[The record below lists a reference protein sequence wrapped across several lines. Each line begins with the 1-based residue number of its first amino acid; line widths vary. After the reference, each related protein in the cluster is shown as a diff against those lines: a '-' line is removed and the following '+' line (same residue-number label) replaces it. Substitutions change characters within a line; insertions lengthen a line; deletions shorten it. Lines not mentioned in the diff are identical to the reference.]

1 MEILQGVNHNS
12 IGELKVDVAIPLRRS
27 TILLAHCT
35 IFAMTAGAATPPPL
49 SFARNEVPV
58 GAACCSLVVGDFNGD
73 GKLDMAAVFSDPF
86 APRELLVLLG
96 NGDGSFTAK
105 GFVDLGRTVALVA
118 AVDVNG
124 DKKLDL
130 LANGDGGTFLLL
142 GNGDGTFQTPRM
154 ISSAALLRVAD
165 FNGDGKPDLLVGQR
179 DGHDRRRLLD
189 VPDSEQVCDT
199 YLCRA
204 ARHHPGA
211 GSAQIAFAAV
221 GRHRRDGR
229 RMLVFREQSDLA
241 RINVRSARKDQHQMI
256 GRRQGSSPER
266 TFQ

>member
-1 MEILQGVNHNS
+1 VKILEGVRHCS
-12 IGELKVDVAIPLRRS
+12 SGAPKPGVAIAARGPAIVL
-27 TILLAHCT
+27 IHC
-35 IFAMTAGAATPPPL
+35 IIVAATAAAAPPPF
-49 SFARNEVPV
+49 SFARYEVPI
-58 GAACCSLVVGDFNGD
+58 GAACCSLVAGDFSGD
-73 GKLDMAAVFSDPF
+73 GKPDVATVFSDPV
-86 APRELLVLLG
+86 APRELLALMG

-105 GFVDLGRTVALVA
+105 SFVDLGRTMALVA
-118 AVDVNG
+118 AIDVNG
-124 DKKLDL
+124 DRKLDL
-130 LANGDGGTFLLL
+130 LAGGALLSL
-142 GNGDGTFQTPRM
+142 GNGDGTFQPPRM
-154 ISSAALLRVAD
+154 ISSAGLLRVAD